1 MGLLYVNENG
11 AQIGYEAN
19 KCVVNYKDGLKKLIP
34 IESLEGITIM
44 GQSQMTAKCTE
55 ECLKRGI
62 PVVYFSKGGVYF
74 GRVMSTSHI
83 NAGRQRMQSA
93 LYDTEFAVELGKR
106 ILSAKIK
113 NQSVVLRRY
122 EKSRNI
128 RLEEEQKMLSIC
140 RGKIENSRRIEEIIG
155 YEGQAAKFYFRGLSK
170 CIEREFQFNGR
181 SRRPPKDEFNS
192 MISLE

>member
-1 MGLLYVNENG
+1 M
-11 AQIGYEAN
+11 
-19 KCVVNYKDGLKKLIP
+19 KKLIP

-83 NAGRQRMQSA
+83 NAGGQRMQSA

-113 NQSVVLRRY
+113 KS
-122 EKSRNI
+122 ECCIEKIMKKSRNNNVL
-128 RLEEEQKMLSIC
+128 RKEQKNC
-140 RGKIENSRRIEEIIG
+140 
-155 YEGQAAKFYFRGLSK
+155 
-170 CIEREFQFNGR
+170 
-181 SRRPPKDEFNS
+181 
-192 MISLE
+192 